1 MFAALINNPGVA
13 AGWEAG
19 RVPGPAG
26 GGLGHQEQH
35 QPGQHR
41 LRKLRGPAVPP
52 PQQLAGAIYCKLLFS
67 YHWRLYCVGA
77 AGAEAEQRHHG
88 RHRPAAL
95 QQAEPPAHGVH
106 AAAEVGRHRGHAA
119 AVRSYLAP
127 RCWEPSAEISE
138 SSTNQISKYDK

>member
-1 MFAALINNPGVA
+1 M
-13 AGWEAG
+13 
-19 RVPGPAG
+19 
-26 GGLGHQEQH
+26 
-35 QPGQHR
+35 
-41 LRKLRGPAVPP
+41 
-52 PQQLAGAIYCKLLFS
+52 
-67 YHWRLYCVGA
+67 GA

-127 RCWEPSAEISE
+127 RS
-138 SSTNQISKYDK
+138 

>member
-1 MFAALINNPGVA
+1 M
-13 AGWEAG
+13 
-19 RVPGPAG
+19 
-26 GGLGHQEQH
+26 
-35 QPGQHR
+35 
-41 LRKLRGPAVPP
+41 PP
-52 PQQLAGAIYCKLLFS
+52 PQQLAGAIYCQLLFS
-67 YHWRLYCVGA
+67 SVTTDYSIYCVGA

-127 RCWEPSAEISE
+127 RSWEPTEISE
-138 SSTNQISKYDK
+138 SSTNQISKCDK